1 MKLSLN
7 WLREYLPALDRSAE
21 EIADALIFT
30 GVEVEGVQVHGAGI
44 EKVVVAQI
52 ESFQQH
58 PNADRLSVC
67 QVLDGSKTPRQIVCG
82 AKNFRA
88 GDKVP
93 LALPGAVLPDGTKI
107 NASKLRG
114 VESQGMLCSERELGF
129 SDEASG
135 LMILDPGA
143 PIGIPLGDLFPPD
156 TIFDLEITPDRPDLL
171 SYVGLARELSIIF
184 PIPGL
189 KLPNPSTVGAAK
201 PVSDPSQ
208 VRIDALEACPFAVF
222 HEIRDV
228 TIRPSPDWM
237 RRRLEAAGLRSINN
251 IVDVT
256 NYVMLETG
264 KPIHAYDLSR
274 LSLPVIVRFARAGE
288 KLLALDGK
296 TYELNQTHLVIADS
310 AKAIGLGGVMGG
322 EDTGVSSGTTTVL
335 VESAYFD
342 PGLIRRTSRGLGLI
356 SDASF
361 RFERGVDPKSVGFAA
376 QRAAQLIKEVAGG
389 TASSSILVAGQ
400 EPNNEREVLFR
411 PNRCTDILGSE
422 VPDAAQILERIGLEP
437 TGKDHWKI
445 PSYRLDL
452 EREIDL
458 IEEVSRYHGIQKLP
472 GRLHG
477 SPTTSSQIDTAH
489 DDAMQLRRKL
499 AGLSLAEARTLVFL
513 DEPSLKNSLRPLGET
528 VQIRNPLAEDQQV
541 LRPSLIPGLL
551 RAAERNFNRGA
562 PSVALFELGQIFLA
576 ADQSRHSSAPA
587 GAADQSRRSP
597 AEAEPE
603 ESTRLAI
610 LLSGENAVPSWNQT
624 SRSYDLFDAKGILE
638 TVYGSSL
645 QAKRIA
651 PNELA
656 ALNCELISNGR
667 SIGHLGL
674 VRPRQSRELGAK
686 SAVIVA
692 EVELPAVAARSL
704 FNLKPLERFPAVT
717 RDIAFVAPRSMHW
730 AEVVATLNSA
740 RESLLVDV
748 QVFDLFVDPSGE
760 RIPADKKSLAC
771 SLTYRASDRTLTQDE
786 VNEVHQ
792 RLKKRL
798 VDELDVTLREG

>member
-1 MKLSLN
+1 MKLSLS

-107 NASKLRG
+107 KASKLRG

-135 LMILDPGA
+135 LMILDAGA

-171 SYVGLARELSIIF
+171 SYVGLARELNIIF
-184 PIPGL
+184 QIPGL
-189 KLPNPSTVGAAK
+189 KLPSPSTIEAAK

-228 TIRPSPDWM
+228 TVGPSPDWM

-274 LSLPVIVRFARAGE
+274 LSLPVIVRFAGAGE

-335 VESAYFD
+335 VESAFFD

-376 QRAAQLIKEVAGG
+376 QRAVQLIKEVAGG

-411 PNRCTDILGSE
+411 PNRCTDILGSD

-437 TGKDHWKI
+437 AGKDRWKI

-489 DDAMQLRRKL
+489 DDAMRLRRKL
-499 AGLSLAEARTLVFL
+499 AGLGLAEARTLVFL

-562 PSVALFELGQIFLA
+562 PSVALFELGQIFSA
-576 ADQSRHSSAPA
+576 ADP
-587 GAADQSRRSP
+587 SRRSP
-597 AEAEPE
+597 AAAGEAEAE

-610 LLSGENAVPSWNQT
+610 LFSGENAVPSWNQT

-638 TVYGSSL
+638 TVFGSSL

-651 PNELA
+651 PNDLA
-656 ALNCELISNGR
+656 ALVCELVSNGR

-674 VRPRQSRELGAK
+674 VRPRQARELGAK
-686 SAVIVA
+686 SAVVVA
-692 EVELPAVAARSL
+692 EVELPAVASRSL
-704 FNLKPLERFPAVT
+704 FKLKPLERFPAVT

-748 QVFDLFVDPSGE
+748 QVFDLFVDPSGQK
-760 RIPADKKSLAC
+760 IPADKKSLAC

-786 VNEVHQ
+786 VNEAHQ

>member
-21 EIADALIFT
+21 EIAEALTFT

-44 EKVVVAQI
+44 DKVVVAQI

-107 NASKLRG
+107 KASKLRG
-114 VESQGMLCSERELGF
+114 VESEGMLCSERELGF

-135 LMILDPGA
+135 LMILDPSA
-143 PIGIPLGDLFPPD
+143 PIGVALGDLFPPD

-171 SYVGLARELSIIF
+171 SYIGLARELSIIF
-184 PIPGL
+184 QIPGI
-189 KLPNPSTVGAAK
+189 KVSDPSAAAAAK
-201 PVSDPSQ
+201 PISDASQ

-222 HEIRDV
+222 HEVRDV
-228 TIRPSPDWM
+228 TVGPSPDWM

-264 KPIHAYDLSR
+264 KPIHAYDLSK
-274 LSLPVIVRFARAGE
+274 LALPVIVRFARAGE

-296 TYELNQTHLVIADS
+296 TYELNQTHLVIAD
-310 AKAIGLGGVMGG
+310 AEKAIGLGGVMGG

-361 RFERGVDPKSVGFAA
+361 RFERGVDPKSVLFAA
-376 QRAAQLIKEVAGG
+376 QRAVQLIKEIAGG
-389 TASSSILVAGQ
+389 TASTSVLVAGQ
-400 EPNNEREVLFR
+400 EPKNERKVLFR
-411 PNRCTDILGSE
+411 LNRCTEILGSE
-422 VPDAAQILERIGLEP
+422 IPDAKLILERIGLEP
-437 TGKDHWKI
+437 GDKDHWEI

-458 IEEVSRYHGIQKLP
+458 IEEVSRYYGILKLP
-472 GRLHG
+472 GRLQG
-477 SPTTSSQIDTAH
+477 SPTTSSQIDIKH
-489 DDAMQLRRKL
+489 DDAMLLRRKL
-499 AGLSLAEARTLVFL
+499 AGLGLAEAHTLVFL
-513 DEPSLKNSLRPLGET
+513 DEPSLRNSLRPLRET
-528 VQIRNPLAEDQQV
+528 VQVRNPLAEDQQV

-562 PSVALFELGQIFLA
+562 RSVALFELGQIFLA
-576 ADQSRHSSAPA
+576 ADLA
-587 GAADQSRRSP
+587 RRSEAA
-597 AEAEPE
+597 AETE
-603 ESTRLAI
+603 ESTKLAI
-610 LLSGENAVPSWNQT
+610 LLSGENAVPSWNQS

-638 TVYGSSL
+638 TVYGFSL
-645 QAKRIA
+645 QANRIT
-651 PNELA
+651 PNDLA
-656 ALNCELISNGR
+656 ALVCELVSNGR
-667 SIGHLGL
+667 TIGHLGL
-674 VRPRQSRELGAK
+674 VRPRQARELGAK
-686 SAVIVA
+686 GEVIVA
-692 EVELPAVAARSL
+692 EVELPPVVARSL
-704 FNLKPLERFPAVT
+704 FKLKPLERFPAVT
-717 RDIAFVAPRSMHW
+717 RDIAFVAPRSTHW
-730 AEVVATLNSA
+730 AEVIATLNSA
-740 RESLLVDV
+740 RESLLADV
-748 QVFDLFVDPSGE
+748 QVFDLFVDPSGQK
-760 RIPADKKSLAC
+760 IPADKKSLAC
-771 SLTYRASDRTLTQDE
+771 SLTYRASDRTLTQEE

-798 VDELDVTLREG
+798 VDELSVNLREG

>member
-107 NASKLRG
+107 KASKLRG
-114 VESQGMLCSERELGF
+114 VESDGMLCSERELGF

-143 PIGIPLGDLFPPD
+143 PVGIPLGDLFPPD

-184 PIPGL
+184 QIPGL
-189 KLPNPSTVGAAK
+189 NVPDLSTAGAAK
-201 PVSDPSQ
+201 PVSDPRQ

-222 HEIRDV
+222 HEIRAV
-228 TIRPSPDWM
+228 TVGPSPDWM

-296 TYELNQTHLVIADS
+296 TYELTPSHLVIADS

-342 PGLIRRTSRGLGLI
+342 PGLIRRTSRGLGLL

-361 RFERGVDPKSVGFAA
+361 RFERGVDPKSVLFAA
-376 QRAAQLIKEVAGG
+376 ERAVQLIKEVAGG

-400 EPNNEREVLFR
+400 EPNNDREVLFR
-411 PNRCTDILGSE
+411 PDRCTDILGSK

-437 TGKDHWKI
+437 VGKDHWKI

-472 GRLHG
+472 GRLQG
-477 SPTTSSQIDTAH
+477 SPTTSSRIDTAH
-489 DDAMQLRRKL
+489 DDAMLLRRKL
-499 AGLSLAEARTLVFL
+499 AGLGLAEARTLVFL

-562 PSVALFELGQIFLA
+562 RSVALFEVGQIFLA
-576 ADQSRHSSAPA
+576 
-587 GAADQSRRSP
+587 
-597 AEAEPE
+597 AEPE

-610 LLSGENAVPSWNQT
+610 LLSGENAVPSWNQS

-638 TVYGSSL
+638 AVYGSSL
-645 QAKRIA
+645 QAKRIS
-651 PNELA
+651 PNDLA

-667 SIGHLGL
+667 TVGHLGL
-674 VRPRQSRELGAK
+674 VRPRQARELGAK
-686 SAVIVA
+686 VEVIVA
-692 EVELPAVAARSL
+692 EVELPAAGRSL
-704 FNLKPLERFPAVT
+704 FKLKPLERFPAVT

-730 AEVVATLNSA
+730 AEVVATLHSA
-740 RESLLVDV
+740 RESLLVDI
-748 QVFDLFVDPSGE
+748 QVFDLFVDPSGQK
-760 RIPADKKSLAC
+760 IPADKKSLAC

>member
-1 MKLSLN
+1 MKLSLS

-107 NASKLRG
+107 KASKLRG

-135 LMILDPGA
+135 LMILDAGA

-171 SYVGLARELSIIF
+171 SYVGLARELNIIF
-184 PIPGL
+184 QIPGL
-189 KLPNPSTVGAAK
+189 KLPSPSTIDAAK

-228 TIRPSPDWM
+228 TVGPSPDWM

-274 LSLPVIVRFARAGE
+274 LSLPVIVRFAGAGE

-335 VESAYFD
+335 VESAFFD

-376 QRAAQLIKEVAGG
+376 QRAVQLIKEVAGG

-411 PNRCTDILGSE
+411 PNRCTDILGSD

-437 TGKDHWKI
+437 AGKDRWKI

-489 DDAMQLRRKL
+489 DDAMRLRRKL
-499 AGLSLAEARTLVFL
+499 AGLGLAEARTLVFL

-562 PSVALFELGQIFLA
+562 PSVALFELGQIFSA
-576 ADQSRHSSAPA
+576 ADP
-587 GAADQSRRSP
+587 SRRSP
-597 AEAEPE
+597 AAAGEAEPE

-610 LLSGENAVPSWNQT
+610 LFSGENAVPSWNQT

-638 TVYGSSL
+638 TVFGSSL

-651 PNELA
+651 PNDLA
-656 ALNCELISNGR
+656 ALVCELVSNGR

-674 VRPRQSRELGAK
+674 VRPRQARELGAK
-686 SAVIVA
+686 SAVVVA
-692 EVELPAVAARSL
+692 EVELPAVASRSL
-704 FNLKPLERFPAVT
+704 FKLKPLERFPAVT

-748 QVFDLFVDPSGE
+748 QVFDLFVDPSGQK
-760 RIPADKKSLAC
+760 IPADKKSLAC

-786 VNEVHQ
+786 VNEAHQ

>member
-7 WLREYLPALDRSAE
+7 GLREYLPALDRSPD

-52 ESFQQH
+52 ESFQPH

-67 QVLDGSKTPRQIVCG
+67 RVLDGSKTPRQIVCG
-82 AKNFRA
+82 AKNFKA

-107 NASKLRG
+107 KASKLRG
-114 VESQGMLCSERELGF
+114 VESEGMLCSERELGF

-135 LMILDPGA
+135 LMILDPSA
-143 PIGIPLGDLFPPD
+143 PIGVALGDLFPPD

-171 SYVGLARELSIIF
+171 SYIGLARELSIIF
-184 PIPGL
+184 QIPGL
-189 KLPNPSTVGAAK
+189 KVPDVSTADVAK
-201 PVSDPSQ
+201 PVSDPNQ
-208 VRIDALEACPFAVF
+208 VRIDAPQACPFAVF
-222 HEIRDV
+222 HEVRDV
-228 TIRPSPDWM
+228 TVGPSPDWM

-296 TYELNQTHLVIADS
+296 TYELNQSHLVIADS
-310 AKAIGLGGVMGG
+310 VKAIGLGGVMGG
-322 EDTGVSSGTTTVL
+322 EDTGVSAGTTTVL

-342 PGLIRRTSRGLGLI
+342 PGLTRSTSRGLGLI

-361 RFERGVDPKSVGFAA
+361 RFERGVDPKSVLFAA
-376 QRAAQLIKEVAGG
+376 QRAVQLIKEVAGG
-389 TASSSILVAGQ
+389 SASASILVAGK
-400 EPNNEREVLFR
+400 EPKTESQVLFR
-411 PNRCTDILGSE
+411 PARCTDILGSE
-422 VPDAAQILERIGLEP
+422 VSDATQILERIGLKP
-437 TGKDHWKI
+437 AGKDHWQI

-477 SPTTSSQIDTAH
+477 SPTASSQIDITH
-489 DDAMQLRRKL
+489 DDAMLLRRKL
-499 AGLSLAEARTLVFL
+499 AGLGLAEARTLVFL
-513 DEPSLKNSLRPLGET
+513 DEPSLKNSLRPLGQT

-551 RAAERNFNRGA
+551 RATERNFNRGA
-562 PSVALFELGQIFLA
+562 RSVALFELGQIFLPV
-576 ADQSRHSSAPA
+576 DRSRHSSA
-587 GAADQSRRSP
+587 GA
-597 AEAEPE
+597 AEPE

-610 LLSGENAVPSWNQT
+610 LLSGEKAVPSWNQT
-624 SRSYDLFDAKGILE
+624 SRSYDLFDVKGILE
-638 TVYGSSL
+638 TVYGSSV

-651 PNELA
+651 PNDLA
-656 ALNCELISNGR
+656 ALICELVSNGR

-674 VRPRQSRELGAK
+674 VRPRQARELGAK
-686 SAVIVA
+686 SAVVIA
-692 EVELPAVAARSL
+692 EVELPSVATRSL
-704 FNLKPLERFPAVT
+704 FKLKPLERFPAVT

-730 AEVVATLNSA
+730 AEVVATLNTA

-748 QVFDLFVDPSGE
+748 QVFDLFIDPSGQK
-760 RIPADKKSLAC
+760 IPADKKSLAC

>member
-1 MKLSLN
+1 MKLSLS

-21 EIADALIFT
+21 EIAEALTFT

-82 AKNFRA
+82 AKNFRS

-107 NASKLRG
+107 KASKLRG
-114 VESQGMLCSERELGF
+114 VESEGMLCSERELGF

-135 LMILDPGA
+135 LMILDPSA
-143 PIGIPLGDLFPPD
+143 PIGVAIGDLFPPD

-171 SYVGLARELSIIF
+171 SYIGLARELSIIF
-184 PIPGL
+184 QIPGI
-189 KLPNPSTVGAAK
+189 KVPDPSAAAAAK
-201 PVSDPSQ
+201 PISDGSQ

-222 HEIRDV
+222 HEVRDV
-228 TIRPSPDWM
+228 VVGPSPDWM

-264 KPIHAYDLSR
+264 KPIHAYDLSK

-296 TYELNQTHLVIADS
+296 TYDLNQTHLVIAD
-310 AKAIGLGGVMGG
+310 AEKAIGLGGVMGG
-322 EDTGVSSGTTTVL
+322 EDTGVSSGTRTVL

-361 RFERGVDPKSVGFAA
+361 RFERGVDPKSVLLAA
-376 QRAAQLIKEVAGG
+376 QRAVQLIKEIAGG
-389 TASSSILVAGQ
+389 TASPSVLVAGQ
-400 EPNNEREVLFR
+400 EPKHERKVLFR
-411 PNRCTDILGSE
+411 LNRCTEILGSE
-422 VPDAAQILERIGLEP
+422 IPDAKLILERIGLAP
-437 TGKDHWKI
+437 ADKDHWEI

-472 GRLHG
+472 GRLRG
-477 SPTTSSQIDTAH
+477 SPTTSSQIDIAH
-489 DDAMQLRRKL
+489 DDAMLLRRKL
-499 AGLSLAEARTLVFL
+499 SGLGLAEARTLVFL
-513 DEPSLKNSLRPLGET
+513 DESSLRNSLRPLGET
-528 VQIRNPLAEDQQV
+528 VQVRNPLAEDQQV

-562 PSVALFELGQIFLA
+562 RSVALFELGQIFLA
-576 ADQSRHSSAPA
+576 ADLSRHSE
-587 GAADQSRRSP
+587 AA
-597 AEAEPE
+597 AETE
-603 ESTRLAI
+603 ESTKLAI
-610 LLSGENAVPSWNQT
+610 LLSGENAVPSWNQS

-645 QAKRIA
+645 QANRIA
-651 PNELA
+651 PNDLA
-656 ALNCELISNGR
+656 ALVCELVSNGR
-667 SIGHLGL
+667 TIGHLGS
-674 VRPRQSRELGAK
+674 VRPRQARELGAK
-686 SAVIVA
+686 GEVVVA
-692 EVELPAVAARSL
+692 EVELPAVVARSL
-704 FNLKPLERFPAVT
+704 FRLKPLERFPAVT
-717 RDIAFVAPRSMHW
+717 RDIAFVAPRSTHW
-730 AEVVATLNSA
+730 AEVIATLNSA
-740 RESLLVDV
+740 RESLLADV
-748 QVFDLFVDPSGE
+748 QVFDLFVDPSGQK
-760 RIPADKKSLAC
+760 IPADKKSLAC
-771 SLTYRASDRTLTQDE
+771 SLTYRASDRTLTQEE

-798 VDELDVTLREG
+798 VDELSVNLREG

>member
-7 WLREYLPALDRSAE
+7 WLRAYLPALDRSPE

-30 GVEVEGVQVHGAGI
+30 GVEVEGVQVRGAAI
-44 EKVVVAQI
+44 EKVIVAQI

-67 QVLDGSKTPRQIVCG
+67 RVLDGSKTPRQIVCG
-82 AKNFRA
+82 AKNFQA

-107 NASKLRG
+107 KASKLRG
-114 VESQGMLCSERELGF
+114 VESEGMLCSERELGF
-129 SDEASG
+129 SYEASG
-135 LMILDPGA
+135 LMILDPSA
-143 PIGIPLGDLFPPD
+143 PIGVALGDLFPPD

-171 SYVGLARELSIIF
+171 SYIGLARELSIIF
-184 PIPGL
+184 QIPGL
-189 KLPNPSTVGAAK
+189 KVPGVSTVGDAK

-228 TIRPSPDWM
+228 TVGPSPDWM

-264 KPIHAYDLSR
+264 KPIHAYDLSK
-274 LSLPVIVRFARAGE
+274 LSLPVIVRFARPGE

-296 TYELNQTHLVIADS
+296 TYELSQSHLVIADS
-310 AKAIGLGGVMGG
+310 VKAIGLGGVMGG
-322 EDTGVSSGTTTVL
+322 EQTGVSAGTTTVL
-335 VESAYFD
+335 IESAYFD
-342 PGLIRRTSRGLGLI
+342 PGLTRRTSRGIGLI

-361 RFERGVDPKSVGFAA
+361 RFERGVDPKSVLFAA
-376 QRAAQLIKEVAGG
+376 QRAVQLIKEVATGS
-389 TASSSILVAGQ
+389 ASPSILVAGQ
-400 EPNNEREVLFR
+400 EPENEGKVLFR
-411 PNRCTDILGSE
+411 PSRCTEILGSE
-422 VPDAAQILERIGLEP
+422 VPDAELILERIGLVP
-437 TGKDHWKI
+437 AGKDRWEI

-472 GRLHG
+472 GRLCG
-477 SPTTSSQIDTAH
+477 SPTTGSQIDTAH
-489 DDAMQLRRKL
+489 DDAMLLRRKL
-499 AGLSLAEARTLVFL
+499 AGLGLAEARTLVFL
-513 DEPSLKNSLRPLGET
+513 DEPSLRNSLRPLGET

-551 RAAERNFNRGA
+551 RAAGRNFNRGA
-562 PSVALFELGQIFLA
+562 RTVALFELGQIFLP
-576 ADQSRHSSAPA
+576 AD
-587 GAADQSRRSP
+587 
-597 AEAEPE
+597 PE
-603 ESTRLAI
+603 ELTRLAI
-610 LLSGENAVPSWNQT
+610 LLSGENAVPSWNQS

-645 QAKRIA
+645 QAKRVA
-651 PNELA
+651 PNDLA
-656 ALNCELISNGR
+656 ALICELFSNGR
-667 SIGHLGL
+667 SIGYFGL
-674 VRPRQSRELGAK
+674 VRPRQARELGAK
-686 SAVIVA
+686 GAVVLA
-692 EVELPAVAARSL
+692 EVELPAAATRSL
-704 FNLKPLERFPAVT
+704 FKLKPLERFPAVT

-730 AEVVATLNSA
+730 GEVVGTLKSA
-740 RESLLVDV
+740 QESLLVDV
-748 QVFDLFVDPSGE
+748 QIFDLFVDPSGQK
-760 RIPADKKSLAC
+760 IPADKKSLAC

-798 VDELDVTLREG
+798 VDDLGVNLREG

>member
-1 MKLSLN
+1 MKLSLS

-21 EIADALIFT
+21 QIAEALTFT

-52 ESFQQH
+52 ESFLQH

-107 NASKLRG
+107 KASKLRG
-114 VESQGMLCSERELGF
+114 VESEGMLCSERELGF

-135 LMILDPGA
+135 LMILDPSA
-143 PIGIPLGDLFPPD
+143 PIGVAIGDLFPPD

-171 SYVGLARELSIIF
+171 SYIGLARELSIIF
-184 PIPGL
+184 QIPGL
-189 KLPNPSTVGAAK
+189 KVPDPSAAAAAK
-201 PVSDPSQ
+201 PISDASQ

-222 HEIRDV
+222 HEVRDV
-228 TIRPSPDWM
+228 TVGPSPDWM

-264 KPIHAYDLSR
+264 KPIHAYDLSK

-296 TYELNQTHLVIADS
+296 TYELNQTHLVIAD
-310 AKAIGLGGVMGG
+310 AEKAIGLGGVMGG

-342 PGLIRRTSRGLGLI
+342 PGLTRRTSRGLGLI

-361 RFERGVDPKSVGFAA
+361 RFERGVDPKSVLFAA
-376 QRAAQLIKEVAGG
+376 QRAVQLIKEIAVG
-389 TASSSILVAGQ
+389 TASPSVLVAGQ
-400 EPNNEREVLFR
+400 EPKNERKVLFR
-411 PNRCTDILGSE
+411 LKRCTEILGSE
-422 VPDAAQILERIGLEP
+422 IPDAKLILERIGLEP
-437 TGKDHWKI
+437 GDKDHWEI

-472 GRLHG
+472 GRLPG
-477 SPTTSSQIDTAH
+477 SPTTSSQIDIAH
-489 DDAMQLRRKL
+489 DDAMLLRRKL
-499 AGLSLAEARTLVFL
+499 AGLGLAEARTLVFL
-513 DEPSLKNSLRPLGET
+513 DEPSLRNSLRPLGET
-528 VQIRNPLAEDQQV
+528 VKIRNPLAEDQQV

-562 PSVALFELGQIFLA
+562 RSVALFEFGQIFLA
-576 ADQSRHSSAPA
+576 EDL
-587 GAADQSRRSP
+587 SRRSEAA
-597 AEAEPE
+597 AETE
-603 ESTRLAI
+603 ESTSLAI

-645 QAKRIA
+645 QANRIA
-651 PNELA
+651 PNDMA
-656 ALNCELISNGR
+656 ALVCELVSNGR
-667 SIGHLGL
+667 NIGHLGL
-674 VRPRQSRELGAK
+674 VRPRQARELGAK
-686 SAVIVA
+686 GEVIVA
-692 EVELPAVAARSL
+692 EVELPAVVARSL
-704 FNLKPLERFPAVT
+704 FKLKPLERFPAVT
-717 RDIAFVAPRSMHW
+717 RDIAFVAPRSMRW
-730 AEVVATLNSA
+730 AEVIASLNSA
-740 RESLLVDV
+740 REALLVDV
-748 QVFDLFVDPSGE
+748 QVFDLFVDPSGQK
-760 RIPADKKSLAC
+760 ISADKKSLAC

-798 VDELDVTLREG
+798 VDELGVNLREG

>member
-7 WLREYLPALDRSAE
+7 WLREYLPGLDRSVE

-67 QVLDGSKTPRQIVCG
+67 QVLDGSDTPRQIVCG

-107 NASKLRG
+107 KSSKLRG
-114 VESQGMLCSERELGF
+114 VESDGMLCSERELGF

-135 LMILDPGA
+135 LMILDPNA
-143 PIGIPLGDLFPPD
+143 PVGVALGQLFPPD

-171 SYVGLARELSIIF
+171 SYIGLARELSIIF
-184 PIPGL
+184 QIPG
-189 KLPNPSTVGAAK
+189 PNMPDPSAAAAGK
-201 PVSDPSQ
+201 PVSDADQ

-222 HEIRDV
+222 HEVREV
-228 TIRPSPDWM
+228 TVGPSPDWM
-237 RRRLEAAGLRSINN
+237 RRRLETAGLRSINN

-264 KPIHAYDLSR
+264 KPIHAYDLSK

-296 TYELNQTHLVIADS
+296 TYELNQTHLVIADTR
-310 AKAIGLGGVMGG
+310 KAIGLGGVMGG

-342 PGLIRRTSRGLGLI
+342 PGLIRSTSRGLGLI

-361 RFERGVDPKSVGFAA
+361 RFERGVDPESVLSAA
-376 QRAAQLIKEVAGG
+376 QRAVQLIKEVAGG
-389 TASSSILVAGQ
+389 SASPAILVAGQ
-400 EPNNEREVLFR
+400 KPKNERKVLFR
-411 PNRCTDILGSE
+411 PERCTEILGSRI
-422 VPDAAQILERIGLEP
+422 PDERQILERIGLRP
-437 TGKDHWKI
+437 ADQDHWEI

-472 GRLHG
+472 GRLYG
-477 SPTTSSQIDTAH
+477 SPTTSSQIDIAH
-489 DDAMQLRRKL
+489 DNAMRLRRKL
-499 AGLSLAEARTLVFL
+499 AGLGLAEARTLVFL
-513 DEPSLKNSLRPLGET
+513 DEPSLKNSLRPIGEI

-562 PSVALFELGQIFLA
+562 RSVALFELGQVFMA
-576 ADQSRHSSAPA
+576 ADLSRQSET
-587 GAADQSRRSP
+587 P
-597 AEAEPE
+597 AEKE
-603 ESTRLAI
+603 ESTKLAI

-638 TVYGSSL
+638 TVYGSPL
-645 QAKRIA
+645 QANRIA
-651 PNELA
+651 PNDLA
-656 ALNCELISNGR
+656 ALVCELVFNRR
-667 SIGHLGL
+667 SIGQLGL
-674 VRPRQSRELGAK
+674 VRPRQARELGAK
-686 SAVIVA
+686 GGMIVA
-692 EVELPAVAARSL
+692 EVDLPSAVVRSL
-704 FNLKPLERFPAVT
+704 LKLRPLERFPAVT
-717 RDIAFVAPRSMHW
+717 RDIAFVAPRSTHW
-730 AEVVATLNSA
+730 AQVIATLNSP

-748 QVFDLFVDPSGE
+748 QVFDLFVDPSGQK
-760 RIPADKKSLAC
+760 IPADKKSLAC

-798 VDELDVTLREG
+798 VDELRVNLREG

>member
-21 EIADALIFT
+21 EIADALTFT

-82 AKNFRA
+82 AKNFQV

-107 NASKLRG
+107 KASKLRG
-114 VESQGMLCSERELGF
+114 VESEGMLCSERELGF

-135 LMILDPGA
+135 LMILDSSA
-143 PIGIPLGDLFPPD
+143 PIGVAIGDLFPPD

-171 SYVGLARELSIIF
+171 SYIGLARELGIIF
-184 PIPGL
+184 QIPDL
-189 KLPNPSTVGAAK
+189 NVPDPSSAAVAK
-201 PVSDPSQ
+201 PISDASQ
-208 VRIDALEACPFAVF
+208 VRIDALEACPLAVF
-222 HEIRDV
+222 HEVRDV
-228 TIRPSPDWM
+228 SVGPSPDWM

-264 KPIHAYDLSR
+264 KPIHAYDLSK
-274 LSLPVIVRFARAGE
+274 LSLPVIVRFARTGE

-310 AKAIGLGGVMGG
+310 EKAIGLGGVMGG
-322 EDTGVSSGTTTVL
+322 EDTGVSFGTTTVL

-361 RFERGVDPKSVGFAA
+361 RFERGVDPKSVLFAA
-376 QRAAQLIKEVAGG
+376 QRAVQLIKEIAGG
-389 TASSSILVAGQ
+389 SASPSVLVAGQ
-400 EPNNEREVLFR
+400 EPKNERKVLFR
-411 PNRCTDILGSE
+411 PNRCSDILGAE
-422 VPDAAQILERIGLEP
+422 IPDAKLILERIGLKP
-437 TGKDHWKI
+437 AAKDHWEI

-458 IEEVSRYHGIQKLP
+458 IEEVSRYYGIQKLP
-472 GRLHG
+472 GRLQG
-477 SPTTSSQIDTAH
+477 SPTTSSQIDIAH
-489 DDAMQLRRKL
+489 DDAILLRRKL
-499 AGLSLAEARTLVFL
+499 AGLGLAEARTLVFL
-513 DEPSLKNSLRPLGET
+513 DEPSLRNSLRSLEET
-528 VQIRNPLAEDQQV
+528 VKIRNPLAEDQQV

-562 PSVALFELGQIFLA
+562 RSVALFELGQIFLA
-576 ADQSRHSSAPA
+576 A
-587 GAADQSRRSP
+587 
-597 AEAEPE
+597 ETE
-603 ESTRLAI
+603 ESTKLAI

-645 QAKRIA
+645 QANRIG
-651 PNELA
+651 PNDLA
-656 ALNCELISNGR
+656 ALVCELISNGR

-674 VRPRQSRELGAK
+674 VRPRQARELGAK
-686 SAVIVA
+686 GEVIVA

-704 FNLKPLERFPAVT
+704 FKLKPLERFPAVT
-717 RDIAFVAPRSMHW
+717 RDIAFVAPRSTHW
-730 AEVVATLNSA
+730 AEVMATLNSA
-740 RESLLVDV
+740 RESLLADV
-748 QVFDLFVDPSGE
+748 QVFDLFVDPSGQK
-760 RIPADKKSLAC
+760 IPADKKSLAC

-798 VDELDVTLREG
+798 VDELGVTLREG

>member
-7 WLREYLPALDRSAE
+7 WLREYLPALDRSPE

-52 ESFQQH
+52 ESFQPH

-67 QVLDGSKTPRQIVCG
+67 RVLDGSNVPRQIVCG

-107 NASKLRG
+107 KASKLRG
-114 VESQGMLCSERELGF
+114 VESEGMLCSERELGF
-129 SDEASG
+129 SEEASG

-143 PIGIPLGDLFPPD
+143 PIGAALGDLFPPD

-171 SYVGLARELSIIF
+171 SYIGLARELSIIF
-184 PIPGL
+184 HLPGL
-189 KLPNPSTVGAAK
+189 NLPNPSSAGGAK

-208 VRIDALEACPFAVF
+208 VRIDALDACPYAVF
-222 HEIRDV
+222 HEVRDV
-228 TIRPSPDWM
+228 TVGPSPDWM
-237 RRRLEAAGLRSINN
+237 RRRLESAGLRSINN

-296 TYELNQTHLVIADS
+296 TYELNQSHLVIADS

-322 EDTGVSSGTTTVL
+322 EETGVSSGTTTVL

-361 RFERGVDPKSVGFAA
+361 RFERGVDPKSVWFAA
-376 QRAAQLIKEVAGG
+376 HRAVQLIKEVAGG
-389 TASSSILVAGQ
+389 TASTPILVAGQ
-400 EPNNEREVLFR
+400 EPSNERQVLFR
-411 PNRCTDILGSE
+411 PDRCTDILGSE
-422 VPDAAQILERIGLEP
+422 VPDAALIFERIGLKSA
-437 TGKDHWKI
+437 GKDYWKI

-472 GRLHG
+472 GRLQG
-477 SPTTSSQIDTAH
+477 SPTISSQIDTAH
-489 DDAMQLRRKL
+489 DDAMLLRRKL
-499 AGLSLAEARTLVFL
+499 AGLGLAEARTLVFL
-513 DEPSLKNSLRPLGET
+513 DEPSLRNSLGPVGET
-528 VQIRNPLAEDQQV
+528 LQLRNPLAEDQQI

-562 PSVALFELGQIFLA
+562 RSVALFELGQIFL
-576 ADQSRHSSAPA
+576 PT
-587 GAADQSRRSP
+587 
-597 AEAEPE
+597 EPE
-603 ESTRLAI
+603 ESPRLAI

-638 TVYGSSL
+638 TVYGSTL
-645 QAKRIA
+645 QTRRTD
-651 PNELA
+651 PNDLA
-656 ALNCELISNGR
+656 ALICELVSSGR
-667 SIGHLGL
+667 RIGYLGL
-674 VRPRQSRELGAK
+674 VRPRQARELGAK
-686 SAVIVA
+686 GAVVLA
-692 EVELPAVAARSL
+692 EVELPAAATRSL
-704 FNLKPLERFPAVT
+704 FKLKPLERFPAVT

-730 AEVVATLNSA
+730 GEVVATLNSA

-748 QVFDLFVDPSGE
+748 QVFDLFIDPSGQK
-760 RIPADKKSLAC
+760 IPVDKKSLAC

-786 VNEVHQ
+786 VNEIHQ

-798 VDELDVTLREG
+798 VDELDVNLREG

>member
-7 WLREYLPALDRSAE
+7 WLRNYLPALDRSAE
-21 EIADALIFT
+21 EIADALTFT

-52 ESFQQH
+52 ESFLQH

-107 NASKLRG
+107 KASKLRG
-114 VESQGMLCSERELGF
+114 VESEGMLCSERELGF

-135 LMILDPGA
+135 LMILDPSA
-143 PIGIPLGDLFPPD
+143 PIGVAIGDLFPPD

-171 SYVGLARELSIIF
+171 SYIGLAHELGIIF
-184 PIPGL
+184 QIPNL
-189 KLPNPSTVGAAK
+189 NVPDPSAAALAK
-201 PVSDPSQ
+201 PISDASQ

-222 HEIRDV
+222 HEVRDV
-228 TIRPSPDWM
+228 TVGPSPDWM

-264 KPIHAYDLSR
+264 KPIHAYDLSK
-274 LSLPVIVRFARAGE
+274 LALPVIVRFARAGE

-296 TYELNQTHLVIADS
+296 TYELNKTHLVIADS
-310 AKAIGLGGVMGG
+310 EKAIGLGGVMGG
-322 EDTGVSSGTTTVL
+322 EDTGVSSGATTVL

-342 PGLIRRTSRGLGLI
+342 PGLIRHTSRGLGLI

-361 RFERGVDPKSVGFAA
+361 RFERGVDPKSVLFAA
-376 QRAAQLIKEVAGG
+376 QRAVQLIKEIAGG
-389 TASSSILVAGQ
+389 SASSSVIVAGQ
-400 EPNNEREVLFR
+400 EPKNERTVLFR
-411 PNRCTDILGSE
+411 PNRCTEILGAE
-422 VPDAAQILERIGLEP
+422 IPDAKLILERIGLEP
-437 TGKDHWKI
+437 APKDHWEI

-472 GRLHG
+472 RRLQG
-477 SPTTSSQIDTAH
+477 SPTTSSQIDVAH
-489 DDAMQLRRKL
+489 DDAMRLRRKL
-499 AGLSLAEARTLVFL
+499 AGLGLAEARTLVFL
-513 DEPSLKNSLRPLGET
+513 DEPSLRNSLRSLGET
-528 VQIRNPLAEDQQV
+528 LKIRNPLAEDQQV

-562 PSVALFELGQIFLA
+562 RSVALFELGQIFLA
-576 ADQSRHSSAPA
+576 ADVSRHSPAPA
-587 GAADQSRRSP
+587 GT
-597 AEAEPE
+597 AETE
-603 ESTRLAI
+603 ESTKLAI

-645 QAKRIA
+645 QANRIG
-651 PNELA
+651 PNDLA
-656 ALNCELISNGR
+656 ALVCELISNGR

-674 VRPRQSRELGAK
+674 VRPRQARELGAK
-686 SAVIVA
+686 GEVIVA

-704 FNLKPLERFPAVT
+704 FQLKPLERFPAVT
-717 RDIAFVAPRSMHW
+717 RDIAFVAPRSTRW
-730 AEVVATLNSA
+730 AEVVATLNSP
-740 RESLLVDV
+740 RESLLAGV
-748 QVFDLFVDPSGE
+748 QVFDLFVDPSGQK
-760 RIPADKKSLAC
+760 IPADKKSLAC

-798 VDELDVTLREG
+798 VDELGVNLREG

>member
-1 MKLSLN
+1 MKLSLS
-7 WLREYLPALDRSAE
+7 WLREYLPALDRSVE
-21 EIADALIFT
+21 EIAEALIFT

-107 NASKLRG
+107 KASKLRG
-114 VESQGMLCSERELGF
+114 VESEGMLCSERELGF

-135 LMILDPGA
+135 LMILDPSA
-143 PIGIPLGDLFPPD
+143 PIGVAIGDLFPPD

-171 SYVGLARELSIIF
+171 SYIGLARELGIIF
-184 PIPGL
+184 QIPGL
-189 KLPNPSTVGAAK
+189 KVPDPSAAAK
-201 PVSDPSQ
+201 PISDASQ

-222 HEIRDV
+222 HEVGDV
-228 TIRPSPDWM
+228 TVGPSPDWM

-264 KPIHAYDLSR
+264 KPIHAYDLSK

-310 AKAIGLGGVMGG
+310 EKAIGLGGVMGG

-361 RFERGVDPKSVGFAA
+361 RFERGVDPKSVLFAA
-376 QRAAQLIKEVAGG
+376 QRAVQLIKEIAGG
-389 TASSSILVAGQ
+389 SPSPSVLVAGE
-400 EPNNEREVLFR
+400 EPKNERKVLFR
-411 PNRCTDILGSE
+411 LNRCTEILGAE
-422 VPDAAQILERIGLEP
+422 IRDAKLILERIGLEP
-437 TGKDHWKI
+437 AAKDHWEI

-472 GRLHG
+472 GRLEG
-477 SPTTSSQIDTAH
+477 SPTTSSKIDIAH
-489 DDAMQLRRKL
+489 DDAIQLRRKL
-499 AGLSLAEARTLVFL
+499 AGLGLAEARTLVFL
-513 DEPSLKNSLRPLGET
+513 DEPSLRNTLRSPGET
-528 VQIRNPLAEDQQV
+528 VKIRNPLAEDQQV

-562 PSVALFELGQIFLA
+562 RSVALFELGQIFLA
-576 ADQSRHSSAPA
+576 A
-587 GAADQSRRSP
+587 
-597 AEAEPE
+597 ETE
-603 ESTRLAI
+603 ESTKLAI

-624 SRSYDLFDAKGILE
+624 SRSYDLFDVKGILE
-638 TVYGSSL
+638 TVYGSFL
-645 QAKRIA
+645 QANRIA
-651 PNELA
+651 PNDLA
-656 ALNCELISNGR
+656 ALACELVFNGR

-674 VRPRQSRELGAK
+674 VRPRQARELGAK
-686 SAVIVA
+686 GEVIVA
-692 EVELPAVAARSL
+692 EVELPAVATRSL
-704 FNLKPLERFPAVT
+704 FKLKPLDRFPAVT
-717 RDIAFVAPRSMHW
+717 RDIAFVAPRSTHW
-730 AEVVATLNSA
+730 AEVIATLNSP
-740 RESLLVDV
+740 RESLLADV
-748 QVFDLFVDPSGE
+748 QVFDLFVDASGQK
-760 RIPADKKSLAC
+760 IPADKKSLAC

-798 VDELDVTLREG
+798 VDELGVNLREG

>member
-1 MKLSLN
+1 MKLSLS
-7 WLREYLPALDRSAE
+7 WLREYLPALDRSSE

-52 ESFQQH
+52 ESFQPH
-58 PNADRLSVC
+58 PNADRLTVC
-67 QVLDGSKTPRQIVCG
+67 RVLDGSKAPRQIVCG

-107 NASKLRG
+107 KASKLRG
-114 VESQGMLCSERELGF
+114 VESEGMLCSERELGF
-129 SDEASG
+129 SDEGSG

-143 PIGIPLGDLFPPD
+143 PIGTALGDLFPPD

-171 SYVGLARELSIIF
+171 SYLGSARELSIIF
-184 PIPGL
+184 QLPG
-189 KLPNPSTVGAAK
+189 PNVPDASSADVTK
-201 PVSDPSQ
+201 SVSDPSQ

-222 HEIRDV
+222 REVRGV
-228 TIRPSPDWM
+228 TVGPSPDWM

-264 KPIHAYDLSR
+264 KPIHAYDLSK
-274 LSLPVIVRFARAGE
+274 LSLPINVRFARAGE

-296 TYELNQTHLVIADS
+296 TYELSQSHLVIADS
-310 AKAIGLGGVMGG
+310 EKAIGLGGVMGG
-322 EDTGVSSGTTTVL
+322 EETGVSSGTTTIL

-361 RFERGVDPKSVGFAA
+361 RFERGVDPKSVLFAA
-376 QRAAQLIKEVAGG
+376 QRAVQLIKQVAGG
-389 TASSSILVAGQ
+389 AASNSILVAGE
-400 EPNNEREVLFR
+400 EPRKERQVLFR
-411 PNRCTDILGSE
+411 PERCTDILGSE
-422 VPDAAQILERIGLEP
+422 VPHAELILERIGLEP
-437 TGKDHWKI
+437 AGKDHWNI

-477 SPTTSSQIDTAH
+477 SPTTSSLIDVVH
-489 DDAMQLRRKL
+489 DHAMLLRRKL
-499 AGLSLAEARTLVFL
+499 AGLGLAEARTLVFL
-513 DEPSLKNSLRPLGET
+513 DEPSLKNSLGPIGET
-528 VQIRNPLAEDQQV
+528 LQLRNPLAEDQQV

-551 RAAERNFNRGA
+551 GAAERNFNRGSR
-562 PSVALFELGQIFLA
+562 SVALFELGQIFLPV
-576 ADQSRHSSAPA
+576 DLSRPSV
-587 GAADQSRRSP
+587 
-597 AEAEPE
+597 AEAE
-603 ESTRLAI
+603 ESTKLAI

-624 SRSYDLFDAKGILE
+624 SRGYDLFDAKGVLE
-638 TVYGSSL
+638 TVYGHGL
-645 QAKRIA
+645 QTRRVA
-651 PNELA
+651 PNDLA
-656 ALNCELISNGR
+656 ALVCEVVANGR
-667 SIGHLGL
+667 KIGYLGL
-674 VRPRQSRELGAK
+674 ARPRQAREMGAK
-686 SAVIVA
+686 SAVVLA
-692 EVELPAVAARSL
+692 EVELPAAAARSI
-704 FNLKPLERFPAVT
+704 FKLKPLERFPAVT

-730 AEVVATLNSA
+730 GEVVATLNSA
-740 RESLLVDV
+740 REPLLVDV
-748 QVFDLFVDPSGE
+748 QVFDLFIDPSGQK
-760 RIPADKKSLAC
+760 IPADKKSLAC

-792 RLKKRL
+792 RLKNRL
-798 VDELDVTLREG
+798 IDDLGVNLREG

>member
-7 WLREYLPALDRSAE
+7 WLREYLPALDRSPE

-67 QVLDGSKTPRQIVCG
+67 RVLDGSKAPRQIVCG

-107 NASKLRG
+107 KASKLRG
-114 VESQGMLCSERELGF
+114 VESEGMLCSERELGF
-129 SDEASG
+129 SDESSG

-143 PIGIPLGDLFPPD
+143 PIGVALGDLFPPD

-171 SYVGLARELSIIF
+171 SYIGLARELSVIF
-184 PIPGL
+184 QLPGFNA
-189 KLPNPSTVGAAK
+189 PHPSTAGGAK

-208 VRIDALEACPFAVF
+208 VRIDALDACPYAVF
-222 HEIRDV
+222 HEVRDV
-228 TIRPSPDWM
+228 TVGPSPDWM

-264 KPIHAYDLSR
+264 KPIHAYDLRR

-296 TYELNQTHLVIADS
+296 TYELNQSHLVIADA
-310 AKAIGLGGVMGG
+310 AKAIGLAGVMGG
-322 EDTGVSSGTTTVL
+322 EETGVSSGTTTVL

-361 RFERGVDPKSVGFAA
+361 RFERGVDPKSVWFAA
-376 QRAAQLIKEVAGG
+376 HRAVQLIKEVAGG
-389 TASSSILVAGQ
+389 TASTSILVAGQ
-400 EPNNEREVLFR
+400 EPNHERQVLFR
-411 PNRCTDILGSE
+411 PDRCTDILGSE
-422 VPDAAQILERIGLEP
+422 VPDAALIFERIGLKSA
-437 TGKDHWKI
+437 GKDYWKI

-458 IEEVSRYHGIQKLP
+458 IEEVSRYHGIQNLP
-472 GRLHG
+472 GRLQG
-477 SPTTSSQIDTAH
+477 SPTISSQIDAAH

-499 AGLSLAEARTLVFL
+499 AGLGLAEARTLVFL
-513 DEPSLKNSLRPLGET
+513 DEPSLRNSLGPVGET
-528 VQIRNPLAEDQQV
+528 LQLRNPLAEDQQI

-562 PSVALFELGQIFLA
+562 RSVALFELGQIFLP
-576 ADQSRHSSAPA
+576 R
-587 GAADQSRRSP
+587 
-597 AEAEPE
+597 EPE
-603 ESTRLAI
+603 ESPRLAI

-638 TVYGSSL
+638 TVYGSTL
-645 QAKRIA
+645 QARRTA
-651 PNELA
+651 PNDLA
-656 ALNCELISNGR
+656 ALICELVSSGR
-667 SIGHLGL
+667 RIGYLGL
-674 VRPRQSRELGAK
+674 VRPRQARELGAK
-686 SAVIVA
+686 GAVILA
-692 EVELPAVAARSL
+692 EVELPAAATRSL
-704 FNLKPLERFPAVT
+704 FKLKPLERFPAVT
-717 RDIAFVAPRSMHW
+717 RDIAFVAPRSIHW
-730 AEVVATLNSA
+730 GEVVATLNSA

-748 QVFDLFVDPSGE
+748 QVFDLFIDPSGQK
-760 RIPADKKSLAC
+760 IPVDKKSLAC

-798 VDELDVTLREG
+798 VDELDVNLREG

>member
-7 WLREYLPALDRSAE
+7 WLREYLLALDRSAE
-21 EIADALIFT
+21 EIADALTFT

-44 EKVVVAQI
+44 QKVVVAQI

-107 NASKLRG
+107 KASKLRG
-114 VESQGMLCSERELGF
+114 VESEGMLCSERELGF

-135 LMILDPGA
+135 LMILDPSA
-143 PIGIPLGDLFPPD
+143 PVGVPLGDLFPPD

-171 SYVGLARELSIIF
+171 SYIGLARELSIIF
-184 PIPGL
+184 QIPGL
-189 KLPNPSTVGAAK
+189 KVPDPSAAAAAK
-201 PVSDPSQ
+201 SVSDASQ

-222 HEIRDV
+222 HEVRDV
-228 TIRPSPDWM
+228 TVGPSPDWM

-251 IVDVT
+251 IVDIT

-264 KPIHAYDLSR
+264 KPIHAYDLSK

-310 AKAIGLGGVMGG
+310 EKAIGLGGVMGG

-361 RFERGVDPKSVGFAA
+361 RFERGVDPKSVLFAA
-376 QRAAQLIKEVAGG
+376 ERAVQLIKEIAGG
-389 TASSSILVAGQ
+389 TASPSVLVAGQ
-400 EPNNEREVLFR
+400 EPKNERKILFR
-411 PNRCTDILGSE
+411 LKRCTEILGSE
-422 VPDAAQILERIGLEP
+422 IADAKLILERIGLAP
-437 TGKDHWKI
+437 ADKDHWET

-472 GRLHG
+472 GRLQG
-477 SPTTSSQIDTAH
+477 SPTTSSQIDIAH
-489 DDAMQLRRKL
+489 DDAILLRRKL
-499 AGLSLAEARTLVFL
+499 AGLGLAEARTLVFL
-513 DEPSLKNSLRPLGET
+513 DEPSLRNSLRPPGET
-528 VQIRNPLAEDQQV
+528 VKIRNPLAEDQQV

-562 PSVALFELGQIFLA
+562 RSVALFELGQIFLA
-576 ADQSRHSSAPA
+576 AGLSRHSE
-587 GAADQSRRSP
+587 AA
-597 AEAEPE
+597 AETE
-603 ESTRLAI
+603 ESTKLAI

-638 TVYGSSL
+638 TVYGASL
-645 QAKRIA
+645 QANRIA
-651 PNELA
+651 PNDLA
-656 ALNCELISNGR
+656 ALVCELVSNGR
-667 SIGHLGL
+667 GIGHLGL
-674 VRPRQSRELGAK
+674 VRPRQARELGAK
-686 SAVIVA
+686 GEVIVA
-692 EVELPAVAARSL
+692 EVELLAVAARSL
-704 FNLKPLERFPAVT
+704 FKLKPLERFPAVT
-717 RDIAFVAPRSMHW
+717 RDIAFVSPRSTHW
-730 AEVVATLNSA
+730 AEVIATLNSA
-740 RESLLVDV
+740 RESLLADV
-748 QVFDLFVDPSGE
+748 QVFDLFVDPSGQK
-760 RIPADKKSLAC
+760 IPADKKSLAC

-798 VDELDVTLREG
+798 VDELGVNLREG